1 MTDKKIF
8 ENSGTNL
15 QSTEEEFHELNTTC
29 QSVEVTPGNY
39 EKRPEITHNTT
50 HVEYFEELM
59 FGRVNMS
66 PLPKIESLGIVIRFD
81 IVGQNAGSWT
91 IVVEDGILKG
101 ISRNSFDPE
110 SQQGNSE
117 PLSEDVV
124 LNPAC
129 IFRLDGSTFMS
140 IVRREITPQQAFF
153 EKKVQIEGDMALAL
167 KMNVLV
173 NYM

>member
-1 MTDKKIF
+1 MTDRKIF
-8 ENSGTNL
+8 ENNGTNL
-15 QSTEEEFHELNTTC
+15 QST
-29 QSVEVTPGNY
+29 SVEIKPGNY
-39 EKRPEITHNTT
+39 GKRPEVTDKTNHI
-50 HVEYFEELM
+50 EYFEELM
-59 FGRVNMS
+59 FDRINMS
-66 PLPKIESLGIVIRFD
+66 PLPRIESLGIVIRFD

-91 IVVEDGILKG
+91 IVVADGILKG

-117 PLSEDVV
+117 PLSGEVV

>member
-15 QSTEEEFHELNTTC
+15 QST
-29 QSVEVTPGNY
+29 SVEIKPGNNG
-39 EKRPEITHNTT
+39 KRPEITDKTNHI
-50 HVEYFEELM
+50 EYFEELM

-66 PLPKIESLGIVIRFD
+66 PLPRIESLGIVIRFD
-81 IVGQNAGSWT
+81 IVGQNVGSWT
-91 IVVEDGILKG
+91 IVVEGGILKRV
-101 ISRNSFDPE
+101 SRNHHDSL
-110 SQQGNSE
+110 NK
-117 PLSEDVV
+117 DVA

-129 IFRLDGSTFMS
+129 IFRLDGHTFMS

-153 EKKVQIEGDMALAL
+153 EKKVQIEGDIALAL

>member
-29 QSVEVTPGNY
+29 QSVEVKPGNY

-91 IVVEDGILKG
+91 IVVEGGILKG

>member
-15 QSTEEEFHELNTTC
+15 QSTEGEFQKVNTSYQSIEEK
-29 QSVEVTPGNY
+29 PGNNG
-39 EKRPEITHNTT
+39 KRPEISDKTNHI
-50 HVEYFEELM
+50 EYFEELM
-59 FGRVNMS
+59 FDRVNMC
-66 PLPKIESLGIVIRFD
+66 PLPRIESLGIVIRFD

-91 IVVEDGILKG
+91 IVVEDGILRRV
-101 ISRNSFDPE
+101 SRNHPDPE

-117 PLSEDVV
+117 PLSKDVA

-129 IFRLDGSTFMS
+129 IFRLDGRTFMS

>member
-15 QSTEEEFHELNTTC
+15 QST
-29 QSVEVTPGNY
+29 SVEIKPGNNG
-39 EKRPEITHNTT
+39 KRPEVTDKTSHI
-50 HVEYFEELM
+50 EYFEELM
-59 FGRVNMS
+59 FDRINMS
-66 PLPKIESLGIVIRFD
+66 PLPRIESLGIVIRFD

-91 IVVEDGILKG
+91 IVVADGILRRV
-101 ISRNSFDPE
+101 SRNHPDTL
-110 SQQGNSE
+110 NK
-117 PLSEDVV
+117 DVA

-129 IFRLDGSTFMS
+129 IFRLDGRTFMS
-140 IVRREITPQQAFF
+140 IIRREITPQQAFF

>member
-8 ENSGTNL
+8 ENSGTNF

-29 QSVEVTPGNY
+29 QSVEVKPGNSG
-39 EKRPEITHNTT
+39 KRPEVTDKTS

-101 ISRNSFDPE
+101 RIRNSFNPE

>member
-1 MTDKKIF
+1 MTDRKIF
-8 ENSGTNL
+8 ENNGTNL
-15 QSTEEEFHELNTTC
+15 QST
-29 QSVEVTPGNY
+29 SVEIRPGNNG
-39 EKRPEITHNTT
+39 KRPEVTDKTSHI
-50 HVEYFEELM
+50 EYFEELM
-59 FGRVNMS
+59 FDRINMS
-66 PLPKIESLGIVIRFD
+66 PLPRIESLGIVIRFD

-91 IVVEDGILKG
+91 IVVEGGILKRV
-101 ISRNSFDPE
+101 SRNHPDPE

-117 PLSEDVV
+117 PLSDV

-129 IFRLDGSTFMS
+129 IFRLDGRTFMS
-140 IVRREITPQQAFF
+140 IIRREITPQQAFF

>member
-15 QSTEEEFHELNTTC
+15 QST
-29 QSVEVTPGNY
+29 SVEIKPGNNG
-39 EKRPEITHNTT
+39 KRPEVTDKTSHI
-50 HVEYFEELM
+50 EYFEELM
-59 FGRVNMS
+59 FDRINMS
-66 PLPKIESLGIVIRFD
+66 PLPRIESLGIVIRFD

-91 IVVEDGILKG
+91 IVVEGGILKG
-101 ISRNSFDPE
+101 ISRNYPDLE

-117 PLSEDVV
+117 PLSEDVA

-129 IFRLDGSTFMS
+129 IFRLDGRTFMS

-153 EKKVQIEGDMALAL
+153 EKEIQIKGDMALAL

>member
-1 MTDKKIF
+1 MTDRKIF
-8 ENSGTNL
+8 ENNGTNL
-15 QSTEEEFHELNTTC
+15 QST
-29 QSVEVTPGNY
+29 SVEIRPGNNG
-39 EKRPEITHNTT
+39 KRPEVTDKTNHI
-50 HVEYFEELM
+50 EYFEELM
-59 FGRVNMS
+59 FDRVNMC
-66 PLPKIESLGIVIRFD
+66 PLPRIESLGIVIRFD

-91 IVVEDGILKG
+91 IVVEDGILRRV
-101 ISRNSFDPE
+101 SRNHPDPE

>member
-15 QSTEEEFHELNTTC
+15 QSTEEEFQKVNTSY
-29 QSVEVTPGNY
+29 QSIEVKPGNDG
-39 EKRPEITHNTT
+39 KRPEVTDKTNHI
-50 HVEYFEELM
+50 EYFEELM

-91 IVVEDGILKG
+91 IVVEDGILKR
-101 ISRNSFDPE
+101 ISRNYPDPE

-117 PLSEDVV
+117 PLSEDVA
-124 LNPAC
+124 LKPTC
-129 IFRLDGSTFMS
+129 IFRLDGRTFMS
-140 IVRREITPQQAFF
+140 IIRREITPQQAFF
-153 EKKVQIEGDMALAL
+153 EKKVQIDGDMALAL